1 MVALWSRHWNR
12 HHGQK
17 SKSLRSVSQS
27 IMSSMTVVWF
37 RRVSHVA
44 INQDYGKGDGEVR
57 GHQYRRVNYVWVH
70 GVREI
75 TAKQL

>member
-44 INQDYGKGDGEVR
+44 INQDYGKGAGE
-57 GHQYRRVNYVWVH
+57 QYADTSII
-70 GVREI
+70 GELI
-75 TAKQL
+75 TFGYTAYAK